1 MADPISIAAVAAL
14 VYAGKVLSKKEQEAP
29 KFVPKNPVPKPNTMI
44 EVEETDDDFDFKY
57 GASKGLESLEY
68 QNKQEMP
75 SFGEV
80 APQRRTSGG
89 EILDMRDRLYD
100 QGRMNNLSPV
110 EKQMVGP
117 GLGVSADVP
126 AVGGFQQLYRVMP
139 TNVGEYKLTQL
150 PGRTNHG
157 ADTMGGRRGIV
168 GEVAKNRPERTTDLD
183 ARLPVARGRAQG
195 MSAITPRQEHEKTKR
210 TTNRAETGLR
220 TDGLQNTPA
229 KRFTSAMTIAQEPTR
244 NKTDLNDGMFAH
256 MDNPQPGIHSFYGA
270 YENSAAVQASASR
283 DDNAALM
290 RYGFRPEDRRGQANR
305 MPNRGRMNVR
315 ESPVKQGG
323 QLTSVRMDQTRVDG
337 RVNPMNGAW
346 MQQYKNADYH
356 QFNPYKGKENPYAT
370 PESLNTTRKQLAN
383 NPFAQQSFC

>member
-14 VYAGKVLSKKEQEAP
+14 VYAGKVLSKTEQEAP
-29 KFVPKNPVPKPNTMI
+29 KFVPEKPLVKPNTMI
-44 EVEETDDDFDFKY
+44 EVDETDDDFEFNY
-57 GASKGLESLEY
+57 GAARGVDSLEY
-68 QNKQEMP
+68 QSKQEMP

-89 EILDMRDRLYD
+89 EILNMRDRFYD

-117 GLGVSADVP
+117 GLGVGADVP

-168 GEVAKNRPERTTDLD
+168 GDVAKNRPERTTDLYE
-183 ARLPVARGRAQG
+183 RLPTARGRAQG

-210 TTNRAETGLR
+210 TTNRSETGLR
-220 TDGLQNTPA
+220 TDGLQNAPA

-244 NKTDLNDGMFAH
+244 NKSDLNDGMFAH
-256 MDNPQPGIHSFYGA
+256 MDNPQPGIHSFHGA
-270 YENSAAVQASASR
+270 YENSAAVQASATR
-283 DDNAALM
+283 DNETLM
-290 RYGFRPEDRRGQANR
+290 KYGFRPEDRRGQANR

-315 ESPVKQGG
+315 ESPLKQGG
-323 QLTSVRMDQTRVDG
+323 KLTSVRMDQTRVDG

-356 QFNPYKGKENPYAT
+356 QLNPYKGMANPYAT
-370 PESLNTTRKQLAN
+370 PESLNTTKRQLAN
-383 NPFAQQSFC
+383 NPFAQQSFGC

>member
-14 VYAGKVLSKKEQEAP
+14 VYAGKVLSKNESAP
-29 KFVPKNPVPKPNTMI
+29 PTFVPEKPLIKPNTMI
-44 EVEETDDDFDFKY
+44 EVKDDDEDFEFDF
-57 GASKGLESLEY
+57 GSAKGVESLQY

-75 SFGEV
+75 SFAEV

-89 EILDMRDRLYD
+89 EVLDMRDRFYD

-110 EKQMVGP
+110 EKQLVGP

-126 AVGGFQQLYRVMP
+126 AIGGFQQLYRVMP
-139 TNVGEYKLTQL
+139 TNVGEYNLTQL

-168 GEVAKNRPERTTDLD
+168 GDVAKNRPERSTELLD
-183 ARLPVARGRAQG
+183 RLPPARGRAQG

-210 TTNRAETGLR
+210 TTNRSETGLR
-220 TDGLQNTPA
+220 TDGLQNAPP

-244 NKTDLNDGMFAH
+244 NKADMNDGMFHH
-256 MDNPQPGIHSFYGA
+256 MDNPQPGIHSFHGA
-270 YENSAAVQASASR
+270 YMNSAAVQASTSR
-283 DDNAALM
+283 DNASLM
-290 RYGFRPEDRRGQANR
+290 QYGFRPEDKRGQANR
-305 MPNRGRMNVR
+305 MPNRGGMNVR
-315 ESPVKQGG
+315 ESPLKQGG
-323 QLTSVRMDQTRVDG
+323 KLTSVRMDQTRVDG

-356 QFNPYKGKENPYAT
+356 KFNSYKGVENPYAT
-370 PESLNTTRKQLAN
+370 PESLNTTKKQLMN
-383 NPFAQQSFC
+383 NPFAQSIC

>member
-14 VYAGKVLSKKEQEAP
+14 VYAGKVLSKTEQEAP
-29 KFVPKNPVPKPNTMI
+29 KFVPKKPLVKPNTMI
-44 EVEETDDDFDFKY
+44 EVDETEDDFEFNY
-57 GASKGLESLEY
+57 GAARGVDSLEY
-68 QNKQEMP
+68 QSKQEMP

-89 EILDMRDRLYD
+89 EILNMRDRFYD

-117 GLGVSADVP
+117 GLGVGADVP

-168 GEVAKNRPERTTDLD
+168 GDVAKNRPERTTDLYE
-183 ARLPVARGRAQG
+183 RLPTARGRAQG

-220 TDGLQNTPA
+220 TDGLQNAPA

-256 MDNPQPGIHSFYGA
+256 MDNPQPGIHSFHGA
-270 YENSAAVQASASR
+270 YENSAAVQASATR
-283 DDNAALM
+283 DNAALM
-290 RYGFRPEDRRGQANR
+290 KYGFRPEDRRGQANR
-305 MPNRGRMNVR
+305 MPNKGRMNVR
-315 ESPVKQGG
+315 ESPLKQGG
-323 QLTSVRMDQTRVDG
+323 KLTSVRMDQTRVDG

-356 QFNPYKGKENPYAT
+356 QLNPYKGQMNPYAT
-370 PESLNTTRKQLAN
+370 AESLNTTKKQLQN
-383 NPFAQQSFC
+383 NPFAQSFC

>member
-14 VYAGKVLSKKEQEAP
+14 VYAGKVLSKQEQEAP
-29 KFVPKNPVPKPNTMI
+29 KFVPKKPPVKPNTMI
-44 EVEETDDDFDFKY
+44 QVDETEDDFEFNY
-57 GASKGLESLEY
+57 GAARGVDSLDY
-68 QNKQEMP
+68 VNKQEMP
-75 SFGEV
+75 SFGEI

-89 EILDMRDRLYD
+89 EVLDMRDRFYD

-157 ADTMGGRRGIV
+157 SDTMGGRRGIV
-168 GEVAKNRPERTTDLD
+168 GEVAKNRPERTTDLYD
-183 ARLPVARGRAQG
+183 RLPTARGRAQG

-210 TTNRAETGLR
+210 TTNRSETGMR
-220 TDGLQNTPA
+220 TDGLQNAPP
-229 KRFTSAMTIAQEPTR
+229 KRLTSAMTIAQEPTR
-244 NKTDLNDGMFAH
+244 NKSDLNDGMFAH
-256 MDNPQPGIHSFYGA
+256 MDNPQPGIHSFHGA
-270 YENSAAVQASASR
+270 YENSAAVQASSVR
-283 DDNAALM
+283 DNETLM
-290 RYGFRPEDRRGQANR
+290 KYGFRPEDRRGQANR
-305 MPNRGRMNVR
+305 MANRGRMNVR
-315 ESPVKQGG
+315 ESPLKQGG
-323 QLTSVRMDQTRVDG
+323 KLTSVRTDQTRVDG

-356 QFNPYKGKENPYAT
+356 QLNPYKGMANPYAT

-383 NPFAQQSFC
+383 NPFAQSFC

>member
-57 GASKGLESLEY
+57 GAAKGLESLEY

-89 EILDMRDRLYD
+89 EILDMRNRLYD

-370 PESLNTTRKQLAN
+370 PESLNATRKQLAN

>member
-210 TTNRAETGLR
+210 TTNRSETGLR